1 MALLP
6 AKGQGWAEEVVRE
19 SWSPVYGQ
27 KAPMTTLTFTAD
39 EVLPVEFATLL
50 VPLGEARAT
59 TSSFARVDDGP
70 EVASVREYKYSAEN
84 FECSFFF
91 GDRGK
96 VWNKDGVSSDAGFV
110 CCKRYAGSL
119 ELILCGGSYAE
130 VRGGASLRCTRPVL
144 WAELNVRNGER
155 TVFSSDLDAVDE
167 RAVEPS
173 ETTAPGSQ

>member
-1 MALLP
+1 
-6 AKGQGWAEEVVRE
+6 
-19 SWSPVYGQ
+19 
-27 KAPMTTLTFTAD
+27 MTTLNFSAD
-39 EVLPVEFATLL
+39 AALPAEFAVLL
-50 VPLGEARAT
+50 VTLEEARAM
-59 TSSFARVDDGP
+59 TSSFARVEDGA
-70 EVASVREYKYSAEN
+70 EVTSVREYKYSAEN
-84 FECSFFF
+84 SECSFFF

-96 VWNKDGVSSDAGFV
+96 VWNKDRVSSDGGFV

-130 VRGGASLRCTRPVL
+130 VRGGGASLRCTRPVL